1 MASTSSGVRV
11 RDRSRIYL
19 IGFSSHQITG
29 SKLPSN
35 LQVLKSLFYNI
46 REVGLNIRDAAHLTL
61 AEVNLFWEKA
71 RIPSQLKKNAVLKVE
86 KLYNEWR
93 ALKKK
98 ASQTGKSQEEKVLA
112 FKSKLDDLFDIA
124 AADVLSQL
132 TNEED
137 IQFLTHQRI
146 KGRSG
151 HMGGVESNI
160 HLSIPLW
167 AWATL
172 KFLN

>member
-11 RDRSRIYL
+11 RDISRIYL

-61 AEVNLFWEKA
+61 AEAAEVYLFREKA
-71 RIPSQLKKNAVLKVE
+71 RIPSQLKKNTVLKVE

-93 ALKKK
+93 ALKKSVSDRQK
-98 ASQTGKSQEEKVLA
+98 PRGKS
-112 FKSKLDDLFDIA
+112 FD
-124 AADVLSQL
+124 VQ
-132 TNEED
+132 
-137 IQFLTHQRI
+137 IQTR
-146 KGRSG
+146 
-151 HMGGVESNI
+151 
-160 HLSIPLW
+160 
-167 AWATL
+167 
-172 KFLN
+172 

>member
-46 REVGLNIRDAAHLTL
+46 REIGLNIRDAAHLTL
-61 AEVNLFWEKA
+61 AEVYLFWEKA
-71 RIPSQLKKNAVLKVE
+71 RIPSQLKKNTVLKVE

-93 ALKKK
+93 ALKKSVSDRQK
-98 ASQTGKSQEEKVLA
+98 PRGKS
-112 FKSKLDDLFDIA
+112 S
-124 AADVLSQL
+124 DVQ
-132 TNEED
+132 
-137 IQFLTHQRI
+137 IQTR
-146 KGRSG
+146 
-151 HMGGVESNI
+151 
-160 HLSIPLW
+160 
-167 AWATL
+167 
-172 KFLN
+172 